1 MKLFIIA
8 LIKTFE
14 RIEDMRKIIDK
25 NIEKMVLPVLNS
37 LLLTGMTQKVKLN
50 RLSEEEVKYLE
61 NENSVSIALPLKEN
75 HDKNNLKEEDFYD
88 TGVLFK
94 VEKLENHEGIY
105 EVTLKVLERI
115 EIKNLNI
122 TSEIIMGEFD
132 NASDNFDLTMEAKDN
147 MLKELKKIIHETAAY
162 FKDSEPIIKKIDEI
176 DDINKLIGY
185 VSQFAK
191 ISNEDKYEF
200 LHIKSLKER
209 SLLFFEHL
217 LKNKEG
223 IKLQF
228 ELAERFSAKANKNY
242 RDQVLREQLK
252 AIEEELNDG
261 KRSSGKKDYKEKIKA
276 ASMPK
281 DVEEIAYEELS
292 KLESQSP
299 TSSDYNIIRNYL
311 DLLVQLPWKSEKRT
325 IINIEKARRILDRD
339 HYGLEKVKTRI
350 LQHLAVMKLKKD
362 KKGSI
367 LLLVGPP
374 GTGKTS
380 LGKSIAE
387 ALNRK
392 YIRLS
397 LGGIKDEAEIRGHR
411 RTYVGAL
418 PGRIIQ
424 SIKKAG
430 TKNPVMIL
438 DEVDK
443 LMSGYNGDPASAL
456 LEVLDPEQNNSFT
469 DHYLDV
475 PFDLSEI
482 FFIATANSLDTIPRP
497 LLDRMEIINVSSYT
511 NNEKFNIGKNHLISE
526 ILKEHGLTNKELIIK
541 DKALQKVIDDYTLE
555 AGVRGLKK
563 QLSSIARIASEKVVS
578 KDIKL
583 PYIVTEDLL
592 EDILGN
598 QVSRHDRASEQNPVG
613 VVTGLAWTPVG
624 GEILF
629 IEATSMPGNGQ
640 VILTGKLGDVM
651 KESARISLSLL
662 KSRLALNSYNF
673 KETDL
678 HIHVPSGAVPKDGPS
693 AGIALFTALSSLVTG
708 INVDSKLAMTGE
720 ITLRGAVLPIGGL
733 KEKLL
738 GAERAGIKKVLIPKD
753 NLADLKDVPEEVKN
767 EITIIPVETIE
778 DIMKEALGINLPKP
792 EYLVPDMAVASHLF
806 K

>member
-1 MKLFIIA
+1 MT
-8 LIKTFE
+8 KT
-14 RIEDMRKIIDK
+14 INK
-25 NIEKMVLPVLNS
+25 KMVLPVLNS

-50 RLSEEEVKYLE
+50 RLSEEEIEHLE

-75 HDKNNLKEEDFYD
+75 HDKNNLKTEDFYD

-94 VEKLENHEGIY
+94 VEKLENNKGIY
-105 EVTLKVLERI
+105 EITLKVLERI

-122 TSEIIMGEFD
+122 TSEIIMGDFN
-132 NASDNFDLTMEAKDN
+132 NASEDLDLTSAAKEN

-162 FKDSEPIIKKIDEI
+162 FKDSEPIVKKIDEI

-185 VSQFAK
+185 VSQFAR
-191 ISNEDKYEF
+191 ISNEDKYEL
-200 LHIKSLKER
+200 LHIKSLKDR
-209 SLLFFEHL
+209 SLRFLEHL
-217 LKNKEG
+217 HKNKEG

-228 ELAERFSAKANKNY
+228 ELAEKFSERANKNY
-242 RDQVLREQLK
+242 RDQVLRDQLK
-252 AIEEELNDG
+252 AIQEELNDG
-261 KRSSGKKDYKEKIKA
+261 KGNKKDYREKIIA
-276 ASMPK
+276 ANMPK
-281 DVEEIAYEELS
+281 DIEEIANEELR
-292 KLESQSP
+292 KFESQSP

-311 DLLVQLPWKSEKRT
+311 DLLVQLPWKSGKKAS
-325 IINIEKARRILDRD
+325 INIEKARQILDRD
-339 HYGLEKVKTRI
+339 HYGLEKVKNRI

-380 LGKSIAE
+380 LGKSIAK

-392 YIRLS
+392 YVRLS

-443 LMSGYNGDPASAL
+443 LMGGYNGDPASAL
-456 LEVLDPEQNNSFT
+456 LEVLDPEQNNSFS

-475 PFDLSEI
+475 PYDLSEV

-497 LLDRMEIINVSSYT
+497 LLDRMEIIQVSSYT
-511 NNEKFNIGKNHLISE
+511 SNEKFYIGKNHLIPE
-526 ILKEHGLTNKELIIK
+526 ILKEHGLTNKELIFN
-541 DKALQKVIDDYTLE
+541 DEALQNIIDDYTLE

-563 QLSSIARIASEKVVS
+563 QLATIARIASEKVVS
-578 KDIKL
+578 KSIKL
-583 PYIVTEDLL
+583 PYIIT
-592 EDILGN
+592 EDILEDVLGN
-598 QVSRHDRASEQNPVG
+598 KVSRHDRVSQQNPIG

-662 KSRLALNSYNF
+662 KSRLAINSFNF

-693 AGIALFTALSSLVTG
+693 AGIALFTALASLVTG

-720 ITLRGAVLPIGGL
+720 ITLRGTVLPIGGL

-738 GAERAGIKKVLIPKD
+738 GAQRAGIKKVLIPKD
-753 NLADLKDVPEEVKN
+753 NLSDLKDVPNEVKN

-778 DIMKEALGINLPKP
+778 DVMKEALNINLPKP
-792 EYLVPDMAVASHLF
+792 EFLVPDMIAASHLF

>member
-1 MKLFIIA
+1 M
-8 LIKTFE
+8 T
-14 RIEDMRKIIDK
+14 KIINK

-50 RLSEEEVKYLE
+50 KLSEEEIEYLE
-61 NENSVSIALPLKEN
+61 NENSVTIALPLKEN
-75 HDKNNLKEEDFYD
+75 HDKNNLKAEDFYE

-105 EVTLKVLERI
+105 DITLKVLERI

-122 TSEIIMGEFD
+122 TSEIIMGDFSS
-132 NASDNFDLTMEAKDN
+132 ASDDFDLSTAAKEN
-147 MLKELKKIIHETAAY
+147 MLKELKKIIHETASY
-162 FKDSEPIIKKIDEI
+162 FKDSEPIVKKIDEI

-185 VSQFAK
+185 VSQFAR
-191 ISNEDKYEF
+191 ISNEDKYE
-200 LHIKSLKER
+200 LLRIKSLKDR
-209 SLLFFEHL
+209 SLRFLEHL
-217 LKNKEG
+217 HKNKEG

-228 ELAERFSAKANKNY
+228 ELAEKFSEKANKNY

-252 AIEEELNDG
+252 VIQEELNDRNG
-261 KRSSGKKDYKEKIKA
+261 NKKDYREKIIA
-276 ASMPK
+276 ANMPK
-281 DVEEIAYEELS
+281 DIEEIAYEELR

-311 DLLVQLPWKSEKRT
+311 DLLVQLPWKSGKKT
-325 IINIEKARRILDRD
+325 SINIEKARQILDRD
-339 HYGLEKVKTRI
+339 HYGLEKVKNRI
-350 LQHLAVMKLKKD
+350 LQHLAVIKLKKD

-443 LMSGYNGDPASAL
+443 LMGGYNGDPASAL
-456 LEVLDPEQNNSFT
+456 LEVLDPEQNNSFS
-469 DHYLDV
+469 DHYLDI
-475 PFDLSEI
+475 PYDLSEV
-482 FFIATANSLDTIPRP
+482 FFIATANSIDTIPRP
-497 LLDRMEIINVSSYT
+497 LLDRMEIIQVSSYT
-511 NNEKFNIGKNHLISE
+511 SNEKFNIGKNHLIPE
-526 ILKEHGLTNKELIIK
+526 ILIEHGLTNKELVIK
-541 DKALQKVIDDYTLE
+541 DEALQKIIDDYTLE

-563 QLSSIARIASEKVVS
+563 QLSTIARIDSEKVVS
-578 KDIKL
+578 KSIKL
-583 PYIVTEDLL
+583 PYLITEDLL
-592 EDILGN
+592 EDLLGN
-598 QVSRHDRASEQNPVG
+598 KVSRHDKVTDKNPVG

-662 KSRLALNSYNF
+662 KSRLAINSFNF
-673 KETDL
+673 KEKDL

-708 INVDSKLAMTGE
+708 INIDSKLAMTGE

-738 GAERAGIKKVLIPKD
+738 GAQRAGIKKVLIPKD
-753 NLADLKDVPEEVKN
+753 NLADLKEVHNEVKN
-767 EITIIPVETIE
+767 EIAIIPVDTIE
-778 DIMKEALGINLPKP
+778 DVMKEALNINLPKP
-792 EYLVPDMAVASHLF
+792 EYLVPDMIAASHLF